1 MDAATAPGA
10 LHALYLSVLIAL
22 IAVVVNT
29 VFGVVTALTIVR
41 HPFPG
46 VSIVNLLVDL
56 PLGLSQVVVGL
67 CLVLVYG
74 DTGWFGQWLSAHGI
88 TVIFALPGMI
98 LATIFVT
105 FPFVVREVVPVVRE
119 VGTQQEEAARTLGAS
134 AWQTFWRITLP
145 SIRAGVIY
153 GVVLTMARA
162 LGEFGAVS
170 VVSGS
175 IQGVTYTLT
184 MYVDYQYG
192 NFNNTAAYVASIE
205 LAVLAVTTLL
215 LLSLI
220 RGRKTDI

>member
-1 MDAATAPGA
+1 
-10 LHALYLSVLIAL
+10 
-22 IAVVVNT
+22 
-29 VFGVVTALTIVR
+29 
-41 HPFPG
+41 
-46 VSIVNLLVDL
+46 
-56 PLGLSQVVVGL
+56 
-67 CLVLVYG
+67 
-74 DTGWFGQWLSAHGI
+74 
-88 TVIFALPGMI
+88 MI